1 MIYTDF
7 KGEKISQLG
16 FGTMRLPVINGVD
29 KDIDEE
35 KALEMFDYAYKHGIN
50 YFDTAWGY
58 HEGNAEIVVGKALS
72 RYPRE
77 SFHLTT
83 KFPGY
88 DRNNFPK
95 VKEIFAKQL
104 EKLQTEYFDFYLFH
118 NVCEYNIEN
127 YLNPEF
133 GVKEYLVSEREA
145 GRIKHLGFSDHSGIE
160 CFKRFLDAYGD
171 VIEFCQIQ
179 LNWLDWDFQEAKEKV
194 RILNEKNIPII
205 VMEPLRGGTLV
216 EPAGS
221 VEKCFRYLQSIPRIV
236 TILSGMSNLKQLEEN
251 IKIFETSEPMGEDE
265 KEVLYEKAKK
275 MTSGVPCTA
284 CRYCT
289 TYCPKGIDNPY
300 ILNQY
305 NQITFNPEGLAWYTS
320 MAIGGVRRAKSLGTA
335 SHAVPVR
342 RSAHSRLIYRD
353 IWKNFRLSSKKHKTA

>member
-7 KGEKISQLG
+7 KGKRISQLG

-29 KDIDEE
+29 RDVDESA
-35 KALEMFDYAYKHGIN
+35 ALDMIDYAYKNGIN

-58 HEGNAEIVVGKALS
+58 HEGNAETVVGKALS

-77 SFHLTT
+77 SFFLTT

-88 DRNNFPK
+88 DRSNFAK

-127 YLNPEF
+127 YLNPEY

-145 GRIKHLGFSDHSGIE
+145 GRIKHLGYSDHSGIE
-160 CFKRFLDAYGD
+160 CLKRFLDAYED

-194 RILNEKNIPII
+194 RILNEKKIPII
-205 VMEPLRGGTLV
+205 VMEPLRGGSLI
-216 EPAGS
+216 EPAGGA
-221 VEKCFRYLQSIPRIV
+221 EKCFRYLQSVPGV
-236 TILSGMSNLKQLEEN
+236 MTILSGMSSMEQLKEN
-251 IKIFETSEPMGEDE
+251 MQIFETNEPMSDE
-265 KEVLYEKAKK
+265 EKSELHEKAKS
-275 MTSGVPCTA
+275 MTKGVPCTS

-289 TYCPKGIDNPY
+289 TYCPKEINIPFMMKH
-300 ILNQY
+300 Y

-320 MAIGGVRRAKSLGTA
+320 MAIGGMEKGKKPWDCVACGSCKT
-335 SHAVPVR
+335 VCPQQ
-342 RSAHSRLIYRD
+342 ID
-353 IWKNFRLSSKKHKTA
+353 IPHYLKELSEKLKKA

>member
-104 EKLQTEYFDFYLFH
+104 EKLQTEYFDFYSVPQCVRIQYRKLSESGIWSEG
-118 NVCEYNIEN
+118 V
-127 YLNPEF
+127 F
-133 GVKEYLVSEREA
+133 GVGTRSRQNQT
-145 GRIKHLGFSDHSGIE
+145 FGI
-160 CFKRFLDAYGD
+160 
-171 VIEFCQIQ
+171 
-179 LNWLDWDFQEAKEKV
+179 
-194 RILNEKNIPII
+194 
-205 VMEPLRGGTLV
+205 
-216 EPAGS
+216 
-221 VEKCFRYLQSIPRIV
+221 FRP
-236 TILSGMSNLKQLEEN
+236 
-251 IKIFETSEPMGEDE
+251 
-265 KEVLYEKAKK
+265 
-275 MTSGVPCTA
+275 
-284 CRYCT
+284 
-289 TYCPKGIDNPY
+289 
-300 ILNQY
+300 
-305 NQITFNPEGLAWYTS
+305 
-320 MAIGGVRRAKSLGTA
+320 
-335 SHAVPVR
+335 
-342 RSAHSRLIYRD
+342 
-353 IWKNFRLSSKKHKTA
+353 FRH